1 MDEGRFCIQDHLV
14 SSWLSY
20 CQNWMRL
27 WTCFTPD
34 NSHRLKAPTSMYNQ
48 AVTRVTIWFVLHTLG
63 GIRKSYKNHTEI
75 FEAPNHPTGPT
86 GPTSLSVPYLAAQ
99 RLMWSMFERCQRNFD
114 TSWDLHLT
122 HQLPTNALEFFKKN
136 VHSYHQPLNKQIGG
150 RKPCNHLGCAHV
162 VNPSWPYNSTIGEH
176 EP

>member
-1 MDEGRFCIQDHLV
+1 MKVGFAFKIIWYQVDCHIAKIECAFGLALHLTTPTGSRLRPVCITR
-14 SSWLSY
+14 
-20 CQNWMRL
+20 RL
-27 WTCFTPD
+27 LGWPSD
-34 NSHRLKAPTSMYNQ
+34 
-48 AVTRVTIWFVLHTLG
+48 FVLHTLG